1 MTTPCSAYEVI
12 LMKAKRGD
20 GAMPLGS
27 DGVIGKVML
36 AMTHGDGTFGKW
48 GTVIAV
54 TLGMVLLVIGAN
66 APSFVTC
73 LVGVAIIA
81 VIGTI
86 RFVAFRNGHGADAVI
101 SDADYRK
108 DLVATL
114 NGYGLDGKYDDAD
127 IERATASFAS
137 RRLDAAN
144 GHAREE

>member
-1 MTTPCSAYEVI
+1 
-12 LMKAKRGD
+12 MKAKPGD
-20 GAMPLGS
+20 GTTPRENAGI
-27 DGVIGKVML
+27 IGKVMI

-66 APSFVTC
+66 APSFAAC
-73 LVGVAIIA
+73 LIGIAIIA

-86 RFVAFRNGHGADAVI
+86 RFIAFRNGHGTSAVI

-114 NGYGLDGKYDDAD
+114 NGYGLDGKYDNAD
-127 IERATASFAS
+127 IERATASFTS
-137 RRLDAAN
+137 HRLDATN
-144 GHAREE
+144 GHAGEE